1 MDRWTRKTAHQ
12 IVIIDNITQL
22 NAEDPAYMEVS
33 LKAQSTEYRYL
44 KVVVDDVFGSQFSIN
59 QDTKNNSKYVTMHE
73 LEVYVKK

>member
-1 MDRWTRKTAHQ
+1 M
-12 IVIIDNITQL
+12 IIDNITQL